1 VSFLFVICVVQMSF
15 MGFAVANVL
24 RQKSLATSRVEA
36 AAAEANEEARKKT
49 QVQQT
54 LPETQDAEAKLEP
67 AEPNENNVWL
77 NFCT

>member
-1 VSFLFVICVVQMSF
+1 MICVVQMSF
-15 MGFAVANVL
+15 MCFAVANVL

-36 AAAEANEEARKKT
+36 AAEAAAEADEEARKKT

-67 AEPNENNVWL
+67 AEPDENNVWL

>member
-1 VSFLFVICVVQMSF
+1 MICVVQMSF

-36 AAAEANEEARKKT
+36 AAKAAEADEEARKKT

-67 AEPNENNVWL
+67 AEPDENNVWL
-77 NFCT
+77 NLCT